1 MWLFPVSF
9 RGSDAGQLLDRCDSQ
24 FLALYYVYEIQK
36 KPKASVYLHG
46 VYKELE
52 KSKINKATRSK
63 PSDVH
68 NKQYSI
74 IQDSSYAWRLSSLVT

>member
-1 MWLFPVSF
+1 MP
-9 RGSDAGQLLDRCDSQ
+9 LDRCDSQ
-24 FLALYYVYEIQK
+24 FWLLYYAYEIQK

-52 KSKINKATRSK
+52 KAKLTKQFRSK

-74 IQDSSYAWRLSSLVT
+74 IQDSSRMKIILISHPKASQVLQW